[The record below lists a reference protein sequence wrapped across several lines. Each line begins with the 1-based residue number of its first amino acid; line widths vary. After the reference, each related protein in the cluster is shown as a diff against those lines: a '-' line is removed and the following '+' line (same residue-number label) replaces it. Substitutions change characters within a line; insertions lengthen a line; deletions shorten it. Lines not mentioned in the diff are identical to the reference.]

1 MIDQESIKKIETRL
15 KGIPLI
21 DAAIFEILSLL
32 DKPETNFQQI
42 VEKLSPEISA
52 KFLKMANSAYYGRNV
67 RTVEYAIRVL
77 GFKAMK
83 QILTTSTIID
93 HFATKA
99 DLKGFN
105 FEKFQKHAHF
115 CAAVSRVLGEMLGYE
130 ALEDLF
136 TAAML
141 HNIGKL
147 VIVVY
152 LGDEYKEIDALK
164 KSQGISSREAEKRVL
179 GVTHAEIG
187 GLALKQSNA
196 SKDIYNAI
204 SHHEADDRDLLTGP
218 PLRLELIIREASR
231 IIDKFTLPKKFE
243 PLEIIDL
250 LQETIDQGEKLYEE
264 GIKVQVLSEEH
275 EHIFQKLVKEASELV
290 YVELKETLEERT
302 DDVDDPLPAGQ

>member
-1 MIDQESIKKIETRL
+1 MIDQESIKKIETKI

-21 DAAIFEILSLL
+21 DAAIFEVLSLL
-32 DKPETNFQQI
+32 DKPETNFQRI

-93 HFATKA
+93 HFANKA

-105 FEKFQKHAHF
+105 FEKFQKHAQF

-152 LGDEYKEIDALK
+152 LGNEYKEIEALK

-179 GVTHAEIG
+179 
-187 GLALKQSNA
+187 
-196 SKDIYNAI
+196 
-204 SHHEADDRDLLTGP
+204 
-218 PLRLELIIREASR
+218 
-231 IIDKFTLPKKFE
+231 
-243 PLEIIDL
+243 
-250 LQETIDQGEKLYEE
+250 
-264 GIKVQVLSEEH
+264 
-275 EHIFQKLVKEASELV
+275 
-290 YVELKETLEERT
+290 
-302 DDVDDPLPAGQ
+302 